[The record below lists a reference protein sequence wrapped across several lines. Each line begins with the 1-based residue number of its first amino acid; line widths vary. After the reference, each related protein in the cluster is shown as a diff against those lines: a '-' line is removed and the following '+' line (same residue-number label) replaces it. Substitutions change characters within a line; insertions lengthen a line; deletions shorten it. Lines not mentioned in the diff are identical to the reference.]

1 MKNVNHIRAYFNI
14 LIKRRWLI
22 FSFFMIVF
30 LVTLL
35 FNFSATPIYQAA
47 SRIEISKENP
57 NLISFKEVMAI
68 DTTGSDYY
76 QTQYKII
83 ESRTV
88 ARNVVRSLDL
98 QNNSEFKYEKNFFS
112 GIIAFIR
119 NTVSYIPKKI
129 IALLNTGKTNE
140 NIINEIESSDSGL
153 VSDFIDRIEVT
164 PIRSSRLVDIS
175 IEAKDPAMAAKLS
188 NALVQAYIDH
198 NLETKLS
205 ATKNAVLW
213 LSDRI
218 DEQRK
223 KVEVAEKKL
232 LSYKEKNEII
242 TNFSSDAEQITA
254 QKLAQLNSQVI
265 DAEARRVETETRY
278 MQALKLKDSPDM
290 LNSIPEVI
298 DNKLVG
304 EIRKM
309 EVDLY
314 TGMSE
319 LSKKYGQNH
328 PKMVAIK
335 LELQDLEKRKI
346 TTVTQIINSLR
357 NEYELAIA
365 REESLKKALAQQK
378 KESLRMNKMAIQY
391 GVLQREAESSRN
403 MYDLLIN
410 RFKETSLTEEMK
422 TGNIRIID
430 IAEVPKKPVRPRT
443 NQNIILAILVGLS
456 LGIGLAFLIELLDN
470 TYKYPDEIKEH
481 LDIPYLA
488 TIPDFAKE
496 IQSDDCLD
504 ELITISSQKSIASES
519 FRGLRTS
526 ILFSSA
532 ENKPQ
537 VLMITGSGINEG
549 KTLIACN
556 LAITMAQADFRTILI
571 DCDMRRP
578 KIHSFFKTCHNT
590 GLSNFLVGTVEVN
603 ESIFST
609 DIKNL
614 DIIPAGIVPPN
625 PSELINSANM
635 QRLINTLRQQY
646 KYIII
651 DTPPISAVSDAVAL
665 TPMIDGA
672 VITIRAGL
680 TPRNAVQ
687 NTLDKLNATNC
698 RILGTVLNGVT
709 HNNQS
714 SYYYQQ
720 YAYYH
725 EGNNPPKPTKKN
737 RFNI

>member
-1 MKNVNHIRAYFNI
+1 MKSDNKIQLYLNI
-14 LIKRRWLI
+14 LMKHRWLI
-22 FSFFMIVF
+22 FSFFITVLF
-30 LVTLL
+30 ATII
-35 FNFSATPIYQAA
+35 FNFTATPIYEAV

-57 NLISFKEVMAI
+57 NLVSIKEVMAV

-88 ARNVVRSLDL
+88 ARNVVRSLNL
-98 QNNSEFKYEKNFFS
+98 QNSPEFKHEKTFFPKIMS
-112 GIIAFIR
+112 SVKNILL
-119 NTVSYIPKKI
+119 YIPRKI
-129 IALLNTGKTNE
+129 IALLNTGEEKQLPANGSPDAAFV
-140 NIINEIESSDSGL
+140 NDLIN
-153 VSDFIDRIEVT
+153 RIEIT

-175 IEAKDPAMAAKLS
+175 VEAKDPVMSAKLT

-205 ATKNAVLW
+205 ATKNAVSW
-213 LSDRI
+213 LGERI
-218 DEQRK
+218 EEQRK
-223 KVEVAEKKL
+223 KVETAEQKL
-232 LSYKEKNEII
+232 LEYKEKNEII

-314 TGMSE
+314 TSMSE

-335 LELQDLEKRKI
+335 LELEDLEKRKI
-346 TTVTQIINSLR
+346 TTVNQIINSLR
-357 NEYELAIA
+357 NEYELALA
-365 REESLKKALAQQK
+365 REESLKNALDQQK

-430 IAEVPKKPVRPRT
+430 RAEVPKKPVRPKT
-443 NQNIILAILVGLS
+443 KQNIILALFVGLS
-456 LGIGLAFLIELLDN
+456 FGTGLAFLIELLDN
-470 TYKYPDEIKEH
+470 TFKSPDEVKQY
-481 LDIPYLA
+481 LDIPYLGA
-488 TIPDFAKE
+488 IPDFTKTMV
-496 IQSDDCLD
+496 SDDSVD
-504 ELITISSQKSIASES
+504 ELLIANSPKGSIVGES

-526 ILFSSA
+526 ILFSTTTDK
-532 ENKPQ
+532 KPQ
-537 VLMITGSGINEG
+537 TLMVTGSVVDEG
-549 KTLIACN
+549 KTVIASN
-556 LAITMAQADFRTILI
+556 LAITMAHAGFRTILM

-578 KIHSFFKTCHNT
+578 KIHHLLKHHNDY
-590 GLSNFLVGTVEVN
+590 GLSNYLTGTDEADI
-603 ESIFST
+603 SILIS
-609 DIKNL
+609 DIQNL
-614 DIIPAGIVPPN
+614 DIISCGVVPPN
-625 PSELINSANM
+625 PSELINSTKM
-635 QRLINTLRQQY
+635 RSLIETLCKDY
-646 KYIII
+646 ACIII
-651 DTPPISAVSDAVAL
+651 DTPPVSVVSDAIAL
-665 TPMIDGA
+665 TPVVDGA
-672 VITIRAGL
+672 IIVIRAGL
-680 TPRNAVQ
+680 TPMHALRN
-687 NTLDKLNATNC
+687 TIDKLNAANC
-698 RILGTVLNGVT
+698 QILGSVLNGVT
-709 HNNQS
+709 ENRQN

-720 YAYYH
+720 YELYQGQAD
-725 EGNNPPKPTKKN
+725 TA
-737 RFNI
+737 